1 MGLNIALQTVP
12 WPVLL
17 AVMVWVAFWKG
28 WALWLAARR
37 GERWWFVALLVINT
51 LAVLEII
58 YVFLVAKRSDVPEVE
73 ETSR

>member
-1 MGLNIALQTVP
+1 MGLNAAAQIIPWPILIALIA
-12 WPVLL
+12 WI
-17 AVMVWVAFWKG
+17 AFWKG

-58 YVFLVAKRSDVPEVE
+58 YVFLVAKRSDKPE
-73 ETSR
+73 